1 MADLIN
7 DNKRKTAGGDLRLG
21 STSNPPDALP
31 SVEAPVPVDL
41 PAKQSAPI
49 PIPVPPPG
57 SQQVSKVSNSPPS
70 IVAPPARQPVMAVHL
85 DPVEDAQVAAETA
98 AIREAAN
105 DPLPGAE
112 YVPPA
117 PPWEATFPTVRGT
130 GEQYNRPQE
139 MTAEQA
145 AAAYLQ
151 PDANKAVA
159 AQHLERVISNEAINT
174 LGPDDF
180 IPYMINQP
188 GLRNLVAETSQQRQ
202 SIFAQYTNEN
212 KQNADYAAALTA
224 QVEADRQAKNSSTSD
239 GLDWVRTIIGQR
251 DGTRKYNAPV
261 QFNQQTQQYDTNLLG
276 AILYPLG
283 VIQNTAIGAA
293 LDGRQLIRQLG
304 NVIPPQH
311 REFADRFIRRTP
323 LFKQLG
329 VAQWVLNGNK
339 YDDGKSNIIEAI
351 RGAQYSFS
359 DDAGEGVGIGV
370 QAGAFKTPKL
380 PIVGEVGVN
389 PSKLLGFAGDV
400 LIGAKLDKVV
410 KAAAKRLGIGARA
423 LPPPA
428 AATVSAP
435 KRPQL
440 PPSPQR
446 AQLPPARSPIQ
457 SPGGAVK
464 GRPRQLPPASQQVV
478 VLPPPRRAYTPQ
490 PRLPAT
496 APRKLLMPSRVAE
509 LRSPLN
515 ATPKEN
521 LQLLKPVVAKPL
533 QPLNLSAKVKEQQD
547 VITAILEVPVT
558 KVLPVIS
565 KATSPVVKLI
575 KEQLNQTEWWG
586 TPQGMQLATHLDD
599 LLTAAPQKVEAALEK
614 AGVDVE
620 QLRQVVDDIVPAT
633 ETRQVIS
640 EVQQQLP
647 QLDEVSTAVNESLVA
662 QEVRKSI
669 KQSQQDAIRQQSD
682 TLDVGR
688 NQLDDELL
696 PEVSYSD
703 SIRVELPLTPLKNSK
718 AYHGTRVK
726 DLSIEN
732 IDPITGSARNELG
745 SGVYT
750 YGSKASAAMPARA
763 DAAINLPDLPGREFG
778 DGVIHEVQLSG
789 NVLDGKAQ
797 LPQLRQ
803 LADQFATPEIKA
815 ALDASGDNSVVGILD
830 TVGANTAE
838 EAALQ
843 FQQKLTQALRDN
855 GVQHIKAG
863 EITSTIDTRAVVT
876 QGVTPVKGAG
886 ADIPHE
892 AMLRNR
898 LKMERDAV
906 EQTGSQFLKSTTAD
920 TAVRVESQAL
930 DEASEAMEAA
940 QLKTYDAVK
949 RSGLLDDVVP
959 QPRDLSVTPTSQATS
974 RADDVISRYV
984 ETAKRSSDDYI
995 TGLAEGRVPAKRG
1008 ENFTALVRD
1017 ILDGHVDDQKLISLL
1032 EGKYT
1037 KLYDSVADRIY
1048 NESYSK
1054 LLPTSVKQV
1063 STAIDDV
1070 MAEISSHPPQNV
1082 PPELQS
1088 KLDDLLDQ
1096 IDDEAFDRKFNDA
1109 LKSDAPPAKNA
1120 DNPSSPCDI

>member
-1 MADLIN
+1 
-7 DNKRKTAGGDLRLG
+7 
-21 STSNPPDALP
+21 
-31 SVEAPVPVDL
+31 
-41 PAKQSAPI
+41 
-49 PIPVPPPG
+49 
-57 SQQVSKVSNSPPS
+57 
-70 IVAPPARQPVMAVHL
+70 
-85 DPVEDAQVAAETA
+85 
-98 AIREAAN
+98 
-105 DPLPGAE
+105 
-112 YVPPA
+112 
-117 PPWEATFPTVRGT
+117 
-130 GEQYNRPQE
+130 

-145 AAAYLQ
+145 ASAYLQ

-159 AQHLERVISNEAINT
+159 AAQLERSLSNAAIDA
-174 LGPDDF
+174 LGPEDF

-188 GLRNLVAETSQQRQ
+188 GLRNLIADNAEQRQ
-202 SIFAQYTNEN
+202 SIFAQYVNEN

-251 DGTRKYNAPV
+251 DGVRKYNAPV

-304 NVIPPQH
+304 NVVPPQH
-311 REFADRFIRRTP
+311 REFADRFMRRTP

-370 QAGAFKTPKL
+370 QTGAFKTPKL
-380 PIVGEVGVN
+380 PFVGEVGVN

-400 LIGAKLDKVV
+400 FVGAKVDKLVG
-410 KAAAKRLGIGARA
+410 AAAKRLGIGART

-428 AATVSAP
+428 AAAAP
-435 KRPQL
+435 TAPSRPPL

-446 AQLPPARSPIQ
+446 AQLPPARSSIQ
-457 SPGGAVK
+457 APGGAVK
-464 GRPRQLPPASQQVV
+464 QRPRQLPPARQQVV

-496 APRKLLMPSRVAE
+496 AERKLLMPSRVAE
-509 LRSPLN
+509 LRAPLN
-515 ATPKEN
+515 ATPKEK
-521 LQLLKPVVAKPL
+521 LSLLKPLTAKPVFRDEVVKFVDEVEQL
-533 QPLNLSAKVKEQQD
+533 FNSDVVKKYDFQAAPLKDKVNAVSEFLDKALDSKPASLATRLAKPRN
-547 VITAILEVPVT
+547 PVT
-558 KVLPVIS
+558 QI
-565 KATSPVVKLI
+565 I
-575 KEQLNQTEWWG
+575 KEQLSNEEWWG
-586 TPQGMQLATHLDD
+586 TPQGVRFAQQVDELLQLPKASDS
-599 LLTAAPQKVEAALEK
+599 LEK
-614 AGVDVE
+614 AGVNLE
-620 QLRQVVDDIVPAT
+620 QLRQIVDDVVPT
-633 ETRQVIS
+633 TDTQQVIS

-647 QLDEVSTAVNESLVA
+647 QLDEVTSAVNESLVA
-662 QEVRKSI
+662 QELRKGV

-696 PEVSYSD
+696 PEISYSD
-703 SIRVELPLTPLKNSK
+703 PLRVELPLIPVKNSK

-732 IDPITGSARNELG
+732 IDPIAGSARNELG

-750 YGSKASAAMPARA
+750 YGSKASAAVPAKA
-763 DAAINLPDLPGREFG
+763 DAAVNLPDLPGREFG

-830 TVGANTAE
+830 TVGANSSE

-855 GVQHIKAG
+855 GVQHIRAG
-863 EITSTIDTRAVVT
+863 KITSTIDTRAAVT
-876 QGVTPVKGAG
+876 QSVTPVKGAG
-886 ADIPHE
+886 GDISPE
-892 AMLRNR
+892 VMLRNR

-906 EQTGSQFLKSTTAD
+906 EQTGSQFLKSTVAD

-930 DEASEAMEAA
+930 DGASEAVEAA

-949 RSGLLDDVVP
+949 RSGMLDDVVP
-959 QPRDLSVTPTSQATS
+959 QPVTLPVAASP
-974 RADDVISRYV
+974 V
-984 ETAKRSSDDYI
+984 ERVDNVVRRFTESAKRSSDEYI
-995 TGLAEGRVPAKRG
+995 TALTEGRIPAKRG
-1008 ENFTALVRD
+1008 EDFTALVRD
-1017 ILDGHVDDQKLISLL
+1017 ILDGHVDDPKLISLL
-1032 EGKYT
+1032 EGKYV
-1037 KLYDSVADRIY
+1037 KLYDAVADKVY
-1048 NESYSK
+1048 NESYST
-1054 LLPTSVKQV
+1054 LLPSSVKAV

-1070 MAEISSHPPQNV
+1070 MAEIATHPIDNV
-1082 PPELQS
+1082 PPQLQS
-1088 KLDDLLDQ
+1088 KLDELLDQ
-1096 IDDEAFDRKFNDA
+1096 IDDEAFDRKFDEA
-1109 LKSDAPPAKNA
+1109 LKSDTSPAKNA
-1120 DNPSSPCDI
+1120 DNPSSPCEI